1 MQTLRLTLDASR
13 LNASNLEDT
22 GARETLDRAAAIL
35 QAGGLV
41 AMPTETVYGLGANA
55 LDRSAVHRI
64 FVAKQRP
71 FWDPVIVHIAD
82 EAMLAGLVAEIP
94 DSARLLMKA
103 FWPGPLTLLLPR
115 STAVPD
121 IVTAGRPL
129 VGVRMPA
136 HPVALELI
144 RRARL
149 PVAAPSANLF
159 GHTSPTTADHVL
171 ADLDGCIDAVL
182 DAGPTHHGLESTV
195 LDPCQSPMVLYRP
208 GAVTAAQI
216 EAAAGPVRVFEP
228 IAENNAPRQ
237 GLPSPG
243 VGVRHYAPR
252 ARLVLIDADSGRLQ
266 AELDRAVQMHPGER
280 IGVMLP
286 SGIAQ
291 SSGVST
297 FPWGDWDSPDELAQR
312 LFAGL
317 RQLDKKGCTMI
328 LCPIPSGEGIGAA
341 IRDRLRK
348 AAQAE

>member
-1 MQTLRLTLDASR
+1 MLMAVLARTIVGQAFMRQGPASRITADAQNLSVRAHLPARGVVESVGFECAGGLELKPGGLKAKCQPGKVVHAELDLSFDGHGKQRVYGRWRRRARRGENGWVQTLRLTLDASR

-94 DSARLLMKA
+94 DSARRLMEA

-129 VGVRMPA
+129 VGIRMPA
-136 HPVALELI
+136 HPVARELI
-144 RRARL
+144 RLAGV

-159 GHTSPTTADHVL
+159 GHTSPTTADHV
-171 ADLDGCIDAVL
+171 
-182 DAGPTHHGLESTV
+182 
-195 LDPCQSPMVLYRP
+195 
-208 GAVTAAQI
+208 
-216 EAAAGPVRVFEP
+216 
-228 IAENNAPRQ
+228 
-237 GLPSPG
+237 
-243 VGVRHYAPR
+243 
-252 ARLVLIDADSGRLQ
+252 
-266 AELDRAVQMHPGER
+266 
-280 IGVMLP
+280 
-286 SGIAQ
+286 
-291 SSGVST
+291 
-297 FPWGDWDSPDELAQR
+297 
-312 LFAGL
+312 
-317 RQLDKKGCTMI
+317 
-328 LCPIPSGEGIGAA
+328 
-341 IRDRLRK
+341 
-348 AAQAE
+348 